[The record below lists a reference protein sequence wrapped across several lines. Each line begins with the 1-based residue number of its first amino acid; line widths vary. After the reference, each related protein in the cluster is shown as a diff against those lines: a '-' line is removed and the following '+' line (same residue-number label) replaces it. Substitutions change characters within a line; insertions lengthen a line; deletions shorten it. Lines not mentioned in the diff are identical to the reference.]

1 MLKKLSRAHLSCKE
15 IRDQGAQLCEFSKRY
30 NAKFPPVSYFFS
42 TSNNYLLIFY
52 IVDVRWEIRS
62 GFKTQERLATQNE
75 ELENLYYQLLT
86 EEFFLNSPARIEKKA
101 KEDLGMVKVRPKK
114 IK

>member
-1 MLKKLSRAHLSCKE
+1 MQNFYLPIIFFQLVIITYLSF
-15 IRDQGAQLCEFSKRY
+15 I
-30 NAKFPPVSYFFS
+30 
-42 TSNNYLLIFY
+42 

-62 GFKTQERLATQNE
+62 GFKSQEILTTQNE

-86 EEFFLNSPARIEKKA
+86 EEFFLNSPARIEQKA
-101 KEDLGMVKVRPKK
+101 REDLGMIKVRPRK

>member
-1 MLKKLSRAHLSCKE
+1 MKNFYLPIIFFQLVIITYLSF
-15 IRDQGAQLCEFSKRY
+15 I
-30 NAKFPPVSYFFS
+30 
-42 TSNNYLLIFY
+42 

-62 GFKTQERLATQNE
+62 GFKSQEILTTQNE

-86 EEFFLNSPARIEKKA
+86 EEFFLNSPARIEQKA
-101 KEDLGMVKVRPKK
+101 REDLGMIKVRPRK

>member
-1 MLKKLSRAHLSCKE
+1 MKNFYLPIIFFQLVIITYLS
-15 IRDQGAQLCEFSKRY
+15 F
-30 NAKFPPVSYFFS
+30 V
-42 TSNNYLLIFY
+42 

-62 GFKTQERLATQNE
+62 GFKTQEILTTQNE

-86 EEFFLNSPARIEKKA
+86 EEFFLNSPARIEQKA
-101 KEDLGMVKVRPKK
+101 REDLGMVKIRPRK

>member
-1 MLKKLSRAHLSCKE
+1 MIFIELVIITYLSFIL
-15 IRDQGAQLCEFSKRY
+15 
-30 NAKFPPVSYFFS
+30 
-42 TSNNYLLIFY
+42 
-52 IVDVRWEIRS
+52 VDIRWEIRS
-62 GFKTQERLATQNE
+62 GFKTQEILTIQNE

-101 KEDLGMVKVRPKK
+101 MEDLGMVKVRPKK

>member
-1 MLKKLSRAHLSCKE
+1 MKNLYLPIIFFQLVLITYLSF
-15 IRDQGAQLCEFSKRY
+15 I
-30 NAKFPPVSYFFS
+30 
-42 TSNNYLLIFY
+42 

-62 GFKTQERLATQNE
+62 GFKSQEILTTQNE

-86 EEFFLNSPARIEKKA
+86 EEFFLNSPARIEQKA
-101 KEDLGMVKVRPKK
+101 REDLGMVKVRPRK

>member
-1 MLKKLSRAHLSCKE
+1 MKNFYLPIIFFQLVTITYLSF
-15 IRDQGAQLCEFSKRY
+15 I
-30 NAKFPPVSYFFS
+30 
-42 TSNNYLLIFY
+42 

-62 GFKTQERLATQNE
+62 GFKSQEILTIQNE

-86 EEFFLNSPARIEKKA
+86 EEFFLNSPARIEQKA
-101 KEDLGMVKVRPKK
+101 REDLGMVKVRPKK

>member
-1 MLKKLSRAHLSCKE
+1 MKNFYLPSIFFQLVIITYLSF
-15 IRDQGAQLCEFSKRY
+15 I
-30 NAKFPPVSYFFS
+30 
-42 TSNNYLLIFY
+42 

-62 GFKTQERLATQNE
+62 GFKSQEILTTQNE

-86 EEFFLNSPARIEKKA
+86 EEFFLNSPARIEQKA
-101 KEDLGMVKVRPKK
+101 REDLGMVKIRPRK

>member
-1 MLKKLSRAHLSCKE
+1 MQNLYLPVIFFQLVIITYLSF
-15 IRDQGAQLCEFSKRY
+15 I
-30 NAKFPPVSYFFS
+30 
-42 TSNNYLLIFY
+42 

-62 GFKTQERLATQNE
+62 GFKIQERLTIHNE
-75 ELENLYYQLLT
+75 ELENLHYQLLT

-101 KEDLGMVKVRPKK
+101 KEDLGMIKVRPKK

>member
-1 MLKKLSRAHLSCKE
+1 MKNFYLPIIFFQLVIITYLSF
-15 IRDQGAQLCEFSKRY
+15 I
-30 NAKFPPVSYFFS
+30 
-42 TSNNYLLIFY
+42 

-62 GFKTQERLATQNE
+62 GFKSQEILTTQNE

-86 EEFFLNSPARIEKKA
+86 EEFFLNYPARIEQKA
-101 KEDLGMVKVRPKK
+101 REDLGMVKVRPRK

>member
-1 MLKKLSRAHLSCKE
+1 MKNFYLPIIFFQLVIITYLSF
-15 IRDQGAQLCEFSKRY
+15 I
-30 NAKFPPVSYFFS
+30 
-42 TSNNYLLIFY
+42 

-62 GFKTQERLATQNE
+62 SFKLQEILTIQNE

-86 EEFFLNSPARIEKKA
+86 EEFFLNSPARIEQKA
-101 KEDLGMVKVRPKK
+101 REDLGMVKVRPRK

>member
-1 MLKKLSRAHLSCKE
+1 MKNFYLPIVFFQLVIITYLSF
-15 IRDQGAQLCEFSKRY
+15 I
-30 NAKFPPVSYFFS
+30 
-42 TSNNYLLIFY
+42 

-62 GFKTQERLATQNE
+62 GFKSQEILTTQNE

-86 EEFFLNSPARIEKKA
+86 EEFFLNSPARIEQKA
-101 KEDLGMVKVRPKK
+101 REDLGMIKVRPRK

>member
-1 MLKKLSRAHLSCKE
+1 MKNFYLPIIFSQLVIITYLSF
-15 IRDQGAQLCEFSKRY
+15 I
-30 NAKFPPVSYFFS
+30 
-42 TSNNYLLIFY
+42 

-62 GFKTQERLATQNE
+62 GFKSQEILTNQNE

-86 EEFFLNSPARIEKKA
+86 EEFFLNSPARIEQKA
-101 KEDLGMVKVRPKK
+101 REDLGMVKVRPRK

>member
-1 MLKKLSRAHLSCKE
+1 MKNFYLPIIFFQLVIITFLSF
-15 IRDQGAQLCEFSKRY
+15 I
-30 NAKFPPVSYFFS
+30 
-42 TSNNYLLIFY
+42 

-62 GFKTQERLATQNE
+62 GFKSQEMLIIQNE

-86 EEFFLNSPARIEKKA
+86 EEFFLNSPARIEQKA
-101 KEDLGMVKVRPKK
+101 REDLGMVKVRPKK

>member
-1 MLKKLSRAHLSCKE
+1 MKNFYLPIIFFELVIITYLSF
-15 IRDQGAQLCEFSKRY
+15 I
-30 NAKFPPVSYFFS
+30 
-42 TSNNYLLIFY
+42 

-62 GFKTQERLATQNE
+62 GFKSQEILTTQNE

-86 EEFFLNSPARIEKKA
+86 EEFFLNSPARIEQKA
-101 KEDLGMVKVRPKK
+101 REDLGMVKVRPKR

>member
-1 MLKKLSRAHLSCKE
+1 MKNFYLPIIFFQLVIITYLSF
-15 IRDQGAQLCEFSKRY
+15 I
-30 NAKFPPVSYFFS
+30 
-42 TSNNYLLIFY
+42 

-62 GFKTQERLATQNE
+62 GFKSQEMLTTQNE

-86 EEFFLNSPARIEKKA
+86 EEFFLNSPARIEQKA
-101 KEDLGMVKVRPKK
+101 REDLGMVKVRPRK

>member
-1 MLKKLSRAHLSCKE
+1 MKNFFLPIIFFELVIITYLSF
-15 IRDQGAQLCEFSKRY
+15 I
-30 NAKFPPVSYFFS
+30 
-42 TSNNYLLIFY
+42 

-62 GFKTQERLATQNE
+62 GFKSQEILTIQNE

-86 EEFFLNSPARIEKKA
+86 EEFFLNSPARIEQKA
-101 KEDLGMVKVRPKK
+101 REDLGMVKVRPKR

>member
-1 MLKKLSRAHLSCKE
+1 MKNFYLPIIFLQLVIITFLSF
-15 IRDQGAQLCEFSKRY
+15 I
-30 NAKFPPVSYFFS
+30 
-42 TSNNYLLIFY
+42 

-62 GFKTQERLATQNE
+62 GFKSQEMLTTQNE

-86 EEFFLNSPARIEKKA
+86 EEFFLNSPARIEQKA
-101 KEDLGMVKVRPKK
+101 REDLGMVKVRPRK

>member
-1 MLKKLSRAHLSCKE
+1 MKNFYLPIIFIQLVIITYLS
-15 IRDQGAQLCEFSKRY
+15 F
-30 NAKFPPVSYFFS
+30 V
-42 TSNNYLLIFY
+42 

-62 GFKTQERLATQNE
+62 GFKTQEILTTQNE

-86 EEFFLNSPARIEKKA
+86 EEFFLNSPARIEQKA
-101 KEDLGMVKVRPKK
+101 REDLGMVKVRPRK

>member
-1 MLKKLSRAHLSCKE
+1 MKNFYLPIIFFQLVIITYLSF
-15 IRDQGAQLCEFSKRY
+15 I
-30 NAKFPPVSYFFS
+30 
-42 TSNNYLLIFY
+42 

-62 GFKTQERLATQNE
+62 GFKSQEILTSQNE

-101 KEDLGMVKVRPKK
+101 KEELGMVKVRPKK

>member
-1 MLKKLSRAHLSCKE
+1 MNNFYLPIIFFQLVIITYLSF
-15 IRDQGAQLCEFSKRY
+15 I
-30 NAKFPPVSYFFS
+30 
-42 TSNNYLLIFY
+42 

-62 GFKTQERLATQNE
+62 SFKSQEILTIQNE

-86 EEFFLNSPARIEKKA
+86 EEFFLNSPARIEQKA
-101 KEDLGMVKVRPKK
+101 REDLGMVKVRPRK

>member
-1 MLKKLSRAHLSCKE
+1 MQNFYLPVIFFQLVIITYLSF
-15 IRDQGAQLCEFSKRY
+15 I
-30 NAKFPPVSYFFS
+30 
-42 TSNNYLLIFY
+42 

-62 GFKTQERLATQNE
+62 GFKSQEILTTQNE

-86 EEFFLNSPARIEKKA
+86 EEFFLNSPARIEQKA
-101 KEDLGMVKVRPKK
+101 REDLGMVKVRPRK